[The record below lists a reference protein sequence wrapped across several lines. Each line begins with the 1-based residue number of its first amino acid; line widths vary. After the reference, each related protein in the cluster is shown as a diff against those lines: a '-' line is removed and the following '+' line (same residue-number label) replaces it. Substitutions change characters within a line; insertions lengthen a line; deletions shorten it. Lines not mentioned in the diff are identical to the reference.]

1 MKALKD
7 LKVGEN
13 GVVSEILTNGN
24 IRRRFIDIGLIK
36 GSLVKCV
43 GISPFGNPKA
53 YLIRGAVIAIR
64 KNDCADILVTN
75 EVV

>member
-7 LKVGEN
+7 LKVGES